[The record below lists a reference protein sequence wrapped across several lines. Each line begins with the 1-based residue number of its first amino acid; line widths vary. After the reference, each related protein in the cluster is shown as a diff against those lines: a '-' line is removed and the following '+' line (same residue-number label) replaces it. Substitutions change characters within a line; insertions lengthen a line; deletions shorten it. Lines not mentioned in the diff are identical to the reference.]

1 MGEEKKTS
9 VIDELKNMGG
19 LPWWLYLIC
28 AGVVLAVAFTDTL
41 GYDATAFIAVTM
53 ALAIILYKIGKIL
66 PIWNTYI
73 GGGLLMVF
81 FGTAVLK
88 QLNLIPEKYVDLINN
103 TVQGDVSILNVFI
116 ICLIMGSILSLDRK
130 DTFKKLRWLYSIY
143 FRRTCRCSI
152 AWLWCWTDLWCKTN
166 RHDYQI
172 CTSDYGRWQRSRCS
186 TAFSDL

>member
-88 QLNLIPEKYVDLINN
+88 QLNLIPEKYVD
-103 TVQGDVSILNVFI
+103 
-116 ICLIMGSILSLDRK
+116 
-130 DTFKKLRWLYSIY
+130 
-143 FRRTCRCSI
+143 
-152 AWLWCWTDLWCKTN
+152 
-166 RHDYQI
+166 
-172 CTSDYGRWQRSRCS
+172 
-186 TAFSDL
+186 